1 MTVGV
6 FNQIDPSAH
15 FAGTR
20 IFLLWYRILSLILR
34 ARPEGFPVTLSL
46 SRTCDRCAAE
56 VPQAAFCL
64 HCGAKLSSQKM
75 NSLAKMPNTDSKRH
89 ENNSVLSDRYHCS
102 DLDEQDRIQ
111 TATPKGSKG
120 RQQSAPILVQNVK
133 AAKGRADSTEDSVTP
148 LKHAVSSNAVTK
160 TWLDIDSIRLSDD
173 SSTEVTSQQR
183 HEADAIDDKSLPCI
197 NDLLPSPVSDSLPQ
211 PPLVTQIV
219 PVPVYLP
226 PVVGTA
232 PVMDAI
238 VDSRPDQDTVGE
250 TIPSSP
256 KVKQPD
262 PESVGQADIEPK
274 PVQQENA
281 ESSDAKSLA
290 NSSGDLAQ
298 VLLKVTVV
306 ARKALLKNSET
317 TSDKSPRSLEKLT
330 EQLKEAMKKGDLNAV
345 GKAIDR
351 LVKLNHPDVVES
363 LKEAVKNG
371 KKAVRQLAIRSLAGV
386 QHTTAVIQLLKYVNQ
401 SSHTASLPAMEALI
415 QCGRAGVLP
424 VVFAAARLSTRHFTS
439 MKQMLLAPDFFY
451 REQWVKFIRSRAFGS
466 DVSPADVALAL
477 QLYCV
482 CETTDNDDV
491 ENVGDSDRFLKLLDH
506 PDATVRS
513 MAIPQ
518 VAKGGKNRHVR
529 RLNAAAKDSS
539 VLVRVAVAEAM
550 LQLRSPKSIRLLLS
564 ALDDTE
570 VTVRRAASKS
580 LSEITDED
588 FADEPLKRLKG
599 ETDPET
605 IRHLLQCLTD
615 QQKSKALKF
624 LRPHLAGDS
633 PDLKWQSLLA
643 LRDVRHPRLTELI
656 IPLLQDSEA
665 RVCEIACQI
674 LGNQSSDIA
683 IEQLIKVLASR
694 ADVSIRAAAA
704 TGLGAAKSTAAVEPL
719 IEATDE
725 GGKVAIASVNALAEI
740 GAVDSQ
746 GAISKLLKNTTPEI
760 RCAACRAISQL
771 MGPSAK
777 SDLLLLLDDKDGTVR
792 RTAENC
798 LQKLGSS
805 VGREKVTLLAK
816 KLLATVGGLLVPD
829 AIVSVIPGGTYGFFG
844 LVSVLIAGVMA
855 VSGGLLSVASGP
867 LGSSLPATKIQSVA
881 LDDSGTYA
889 CVARSRRLLDVWDVT
904 SGQLLGRHELSA
916 GATGVFFNSDSSK
929 ALCLSG
935 NQNLS
940 IQLQAG
946 SAEISPADTDL
957 GGVLIGSYQNKGGN
971 HVWLV
976 VNQSGQP
983 VLRKLSE
990 NDLSLSAPVALN
1002 GALPNGEFAVADNG
1016 QLAAARSTQDQ
1027 IVLWSGAQLAEKS
1040 SVDLSDFT
1048 GIKSIR
1054 FVNHLAINA
1063 TGDFLAASF
1072 GKEVVVLDLKKKKV
1086 AGRLFGDVGEV
1097 ILDLFFH
1104 SADKTLIAVTEKGRC
1119 LIASSHFADVKVQ
1132 QVAAVSKKLAQVEVM
1147 RSGDVAIG
1155 FEDEGKSLQVLD
1167 YSKNRLMKQDKD
1179 DVLQQQ

>member
-1 MTVGV
+1 
-6 FNQIDPSAH
+6 
-15 FAGTR
+15 
-20 IFLLWYRILSLILR
+20 
-34 ARPEGFPVTLSL
+34 
-46 SRTCDRCAAE
+46 
-56 VPQAAFCL
+56 
-64 HCGAKLSSQKM
+64 
-75 NSLAKMPNTDSKRH
+75 
-89 ENNSVLSDRYHCS
+89 
-102 DLDEQDRIQ
+102 
-111 TATPKGSKG
+111 
-120 RQQSAPILVQNVK
+120 
-133 AAKGRADSTEDSVTP
+133 
-148 LKHAVSSNAVTK
+148 
-160 TWLDIDSIRLSDD
+160 
-173 SSTEVTSQQR
+173 
-183 HEADAIDDKSLPCI
+183 
-197 NDLLPSPVSDSLPQ
+197 
-211 PPLVTQIV
+211 
-219 PVPVYLP
+219 
-226 PVVGTA
+226 
-232 PVMDAI
+232 MDAI
-238 VDSRPDQDTVGE
+238 VDSQPDQDTVGE

-256 KVKQPD
+256 KVKLPD

-274 PVQQENA
+274 PVQQENT
-281 ESSDAKSLA
+281 ESSDTESLA
-290 NSSGDLAQ
+290 NSSDDLAQ

-306 ARKALLKNSET
+306 ARKALLKNSDAT
-317 TSDKSPRSLEKLT
+317 PDKSPRSLEKLT
-330 EQLKEAMKKGDLNAV
+330 EQLKETMKKGDLNAV

-363 LKEAVKNG
+363 LKGTLKNG

-386 QHTTAVIQLLKYVNQ
+386 QHTTAVVQLLKYVNQ

-415 QCGRAGVLP
+415 QCGRADVLP
-424 VVFAAARLSTRHFTS
+424 VVFTAARLSAHHFTS
-439 MKQMLLAPDFFY
+439 MKQMLLASDFFY
-451 REQWVKFIRSRAFGS
+451 REQWVKFIRSRAFGN

-482 CETTDNDDV
+482 CETTDNDDVGNDDV

-570 VTVRRAASKS
+570 VAVRRAASKS

-588 FADEPLKRLKG
+588 FADEPLKRLKV

-643 LRDVRHPRLTELI
+643 LRDAQHPRLAELI
-656 IPLLQDSEA
+656 IPLLQDSED

-683 IEQLIKVLASR
+683 IKELVKVLASR
-694 ADVSIRAAAA
+694 AGVSIRAAAA

-719 IEATDE
+719 IKATDE
-725 GGKVAIASVNALAEI
+725 GGKVAIASINALAEI

-816 KLLATVGGLLVPD
+816 KSLATVGGLLVPD

-867 LGSSLPATKIQSVA
+867 SGSSLPATKIQSVA

-889 CVARSRRLLDVWDVT
+889 CVVRSRRLLDVWDVT
-904 SGQLLGRHELSA
+904 SGQLLGRHQLSTA
-916 GATGVFFNSDSSK
+916 ASGVFFNSDSSK

-946 SAEISPADTDL
+946 SAEITPVDTDL

-990 NDLSLSAPVALN
+990 NDLSLSAPVALT

-1027 IVLWSGAQLAEKS
+1027 IILWSGAQLTEKS

-1048 GIKSIR
+1048 GIKSIS
-1054 FVNHLAINA
+1054 FVNHLALNA

-1104 SADKTLIAVTEKGRC
+1104 SADKTLIAVTEKGQC
-1119 LIASSHFADVKVQ
+1119 LIASSNFTDVKVQ
-1132 QVAAVSKKLAQVEVM
+1132 KVAAVSKKLAQVEVM

-1155 FEDEGKSLQVLD
+1155 FEDEGKLLQVLD